1 MTLEKHLVL
10 NKYFLDLFGYED
22 FNQLRE
28 KLKEISEGFDNLGRS
43 YFIDKIIALKPEW
56 EEELLRY
63 DRKIKEYV
71 DHLRQN
77 RNQLDLNL
85 KYFQYLAVLFTEI
98 FLDKYYHQKEKFLN
112 ELNQFLEKFNSKNNK
127 NILPFTE
134 KDLRKLAFWMATGS
148 GKTLVMHINYWQI
161 INYTKN
167 FWDNI
172 VLITP
177 NEGLSRQHYEELK
190 LSGIP
195 CKIYDGNLD
204 SLKTKPNEILIIEI
218 SKLTEEKKGEGLS
231 IDISYFDG
239 KNLVFIDEGHKGQK
253 SEERTWKRLREEI
266 GKTGFIFEYS
276 ATFGQVIGK
285 DEELLEEYAKAII
298 FDYSYK
304 YFYTDGYGKD
314 FYVYNIKEEK
324 NGKKEA
330 YTQEQKDLLLTG
342 GLLSFFEQLVIY
354 EENKEELKEYNIER
368 PLWIFVGSKVSGKGI
383 NSDIVQIIKYFEKIL
398 KDENYLKEKIEKII
412 NEKTELI
419 DQNGND
425 IFKGKYEYIKE
436 RYKLEEIINGIYEKI
451 FKGRGKLELFEIKNA
466 EGEMGLKTAIGEN
479 YFGLINVGE
488 ISELKKIITDI
499 EIKDDHL
506 SASIFNNIN
515 QENSNINIL
524 IGAKKFIEGWNSWRV
539 STIGLINMGKG
550 EGPQIIQLFGRGVR
564 LKGKNY
570 SLKREENPDYKL
582 KTLQTL
588 YIFGLNADYMTNF
601 LETIKQEGIEFQEIQ
616 VKIKFNQKEEWEN
629 KIYTIKTK
637 ESFNFLE
644 HKIKLTYDE
653 DLLTSIKI
661 DLRPK
666 IQFAHGL
673 QTTTVETKT
682 DEPIE
687 IPKEYYSLIDWNKI
701 YENITEYKL
710 SKGMYNLILS
720 KEEIKKIILPEN
732 SKPKYKI
739 YLSEGKGIQI
749 INHEKPIL
757 RITSMEGIETLHELL
772 LMILKEYI
780 EKYYKIQEKRKTM
793 EYLEVAPLNIKE
805 HSHLYPEGREIT
817 IKIPQSLKEDIEEL
831 RKQIS
836 EYLQGNIP
844 KKWEDM
850 ESILIH
856 FDKHIYTP
864 LAIWQKNKEEIKTI
878 PIKLNE
884 GETKFIKDLRNYL
897 KKNETL
903 TTELKIF
910 LLRNLSRRGIG
921 FFTTYGFYP
930 DFILWILKEDLQHMI
945 FLDPK
950 GIRNLG
956 NFNDEKIKFCTDY
969 IKEIEQ
975 KISPKVEQKLKLNA
989 FILSISK
996 YDDIKKTFGEGN
1008 LQKQD
1013 FENHNIY
1020 FQEDDNYIDKILK
1033 KARVI

>member
-28 KLKEISEGFDNLGRS
+28 KLKEISEGFDNFGRS

-398 KDENYLKEKIEKII
+398 KRWKLLKRKKLKKSI
-412 NEKTELI
+412 NEK
-419 DQNGND
+419 N
-425 IFKGKYEYIKE
+425 
-436 RYKLEEIINGIYEKI
+436 
-451 FKGRGKLELFEIKNA
+451 
-466 EGEMGLKTAIGEN
+466 
-479 YFGLINVGE
+479 
-488 ISELKKIITDI
+488 
-499 EIKDDHL
+499 
-506 SASIFNNIN
+506 
-515 QENSNINIL
+515 
-524 IGAKKFIEGWNSWRV
+524 
-539 STIGLINMGKG
+539 
-550 EGPQIIQLFGRGVR
+550 
-564 LKGKNY
+564 
-570 SLKREENPDYKL
+570 
-582 KTLQTL
+582 
-588 YIFGLNADYMTNF
+588 
-601 LETIKQEGIEFQEIQ
+601 
-616 VKIKFNQKEEWEN
+616 
-629 KIYTIKTK
+629 
-637 ESFNFLE
+637 
-644 HKIKLTYDE
+644 
-653 DLLTSIKI
+653 
-661 DLRPK
+661 
-666 IQFAHGL
+666 
-673 QTTTVETKT
+673 
-682 DEPIE
+682 
-687 IPKEYYSLIDWNKI
+687 
-701 YENITEYKL
+701 
-710 SKGMYNLILS
+710 
-720 KEEIKKIILPEN
+720 
-732 SKPKYKI
+732 
-739 YLSEGKGIQI
+739 
-749 INHEKPIL
+749 
-757 RITSMEGIETLHELL
+757 
-772 LMILKEYI
+772 
-780 EKYYKIQEKRKTM
+780 
-793 EYLEVAPLNIKE
+793 
-805 HSHLYPEGREIT
+805 
-817 IKIPQSLKEDIEEL
+817 
-831 RKQIS
+831 
-836 EYLQGNIP
+836 
-844 KKWEDM
+844 
-850 ESILIH
+850 
-856 FDKHIYTP
+856 
-864 LAIWQKNKEEIKTI
+864 
-878 PIKLNE
+878 
-884 GETKFIKDLRNYL
+884 RN
-897 KKNETL
+897 
-903 TTELKIF
+903 
-910 LLRNLSRRGIG
+910 
-921 FFTTYGFYP
+921 
-930 DFILWILKEDLQHMI
+930 
-945 FLDPK
+945 
-950 GIRNLG
+950 
-956 NFNDEKIKFCTDY
+956 
-969 IKEIEQ
+969 
-975 KISPKVEQKLKLNA
+975 
-989 FILSISK
+989 
-996 YDDIKKTFGEGN
+996 
-1008 LQKQD
+1008 
-1013 FENHNIY
+1013 
-1020 FQEDDNYIDKILK
+1020 
-1033 KARVI
+1033 